1 MAPDRRST
9 AYHEAG
15 HAVASFYLDVPGT
28 LVFVT
33 TDPPGNGLDLTHCQ
47 GSVDAKDA
55 ANRALV
61 QDLMIQRM
69 AGRQAEERAT
79 GRSCRD
85 GAADDYA
92 RAKEEAVDA
101 GLFVEGSTQASPF
114 WREQEELARR
124 FVDKHWHE
132 IVAVAEALLKHSR
145 LWREDVQ
152 RALSAAGRD

>member
-1 MAPDRRST
+1 MPHDRRST

-15 HAVASFYLDVPGT
+15 HAVASFYLDVPGN
-28 LVFVT
+28 LVSVT
-33 TDPPGNGLDLTHCQ
+33 IDPPGNGLDLTHCQ
-47 GSVDAKDA
+47 GSIDAKDA

-61 QDLMIQRM
+61 PDLMIQRM

-85 GAADDYA
+85 GAADDYL
-92 RAKEEAVDA
+92 RAKMEAVDA
-101 GLFVEGSTQASPF
+101 GIYVEGSTHASAF
-114 WREQEELARR
+114 WREQEEQARR

-132 IVAVAEALLKHSR
+132 IVAVAEALIKHTR

-152 RALSAAGRD
+152 RAVSTAGRE

>member
-1 MAPDRRST
+1 MSQDRRAT

-15 HAVASFYLDVPGT
+15 HAVAAFYLDVPGN
-28 LVFVT
+28 LVSVT
-33 TDPPGNGLDLTHCQ
+33 IDPPGGGADLTYCQ
-47 GSVDAKDA
+47 GSLDVGEP

-85 GAADDYA
+85 TAADDYL
-92 RAKEEAVDA
+92 RAKVEAVNA
-101 GLFVEGSTQASPF
+101 KLFVEGSTHATAF

-132 IVAVAEALLKHSR
+132 IVAVAEALQKHTR

-152 RALSAAGRD
+152 RAISTAGRE

>member
-1 MAPDRRST
+1 MPNDRRST
-9 AYHEAG
+9 AYHEAA
-15 HAVASFYLDVPGT
+15 HAVASFYLDVPGS
-28 LVFVT
+28 LVSVT
-33 TDPPGNGLDLTHCQ
+33 IDPQDNGVDLTHCQ
-47 GSVDAKDA
+47 GSFDPKDA
-55 ANRALV
+55 ASRPLV

-85 GAADDYA
+85 GAADDYL
-92 RAKEEAVDA
+92 RAKMEAVDA
-101 GLFVEGSTQASPF
+101 GIYVEGGAASAF

-132 IVAVAEALLKHSR
+132 IVAVAEALIKHSR

-152 RALSAAGRD
+152 RAISTAGRE

>member
-1 MAPDRRST
+1 MPDDRRAT

-15 HAVASFYLDVPGT
+15 HAVASFYLDVPGN

-33 TDPPGNGLDLTHCQ
+33 IEPPGNGLDLTHCQ
-47 GSVDAKDA
+47 GSVDAKDS

-85 GAADDYA
+85 GAADDYL
-92 RAKEEAVDA
+92 RAKTEAVSA
-101 GLFVEGSTQASPF
+101 GLYVEGSTHASGF

-124 FVDKHWHE
+124 FVDKHWHVL
-132 IVAVAEALLKHSR
+132 VAVAEALLKHTR
-145 LWREDVQ
+145 LWREGVQ
-152 RALSAAGRD
+152 RAVSTAGRE

>member
-1 MAPDRRST
+1 MPQDRRS
-9 AYHEAG
+9 AAFHEAG
-15 HAVASFYLDVPGT
+15 HAVASFYLDVPGS

-33 TDPPGNGLDLTHCQ
+33 IDPPADGSDLTHCRA
-47 GSVDAKDA
+47 GVDPKDA

-85 GAADDYA
+85 GAADDYL
-92 RAKEEAVDA
+92 RAKAEAVDA
-101 GLFVEGSTQASPF
+101 GLYVEGSTQASGF
-114 WREQEELARR
+114 WREQEEQARR

-132 IVAVAEALLKHSR
+132 IVAVAEALIKHTR
-145 LWREDVQ
+145 IWREDIQ
-152 RALSAAGRD
+152 RAVSTARRE

>member
-1 MAPDRRST
+1 MPGDRRAT

-15 HAVASFYLDVPGT
+15 HAVASFYLDVPGP
-28 LVFVT
+28 LVSVT
-33 TDPPGNGLDLTHCQ
+33 IEPLSDGSDPTHCQ
-47 GSVDAKDA
+47 GAIDTRDEV
-55 ANRALV
+55 NRPLV

-69 AGRQAEERAT
+69 VGRQAEERVT

-85 GAADDYA
+85 GAADDYV
-92 RAKEEAVDA
+92 RAKREAVDA
-101 GLFVEGSTQASPF
+101 GLYVEGGSASVF
-114 WREQEELARR
+114 WREQEEKARR

-152 RALSAAGRD
+152 RAISAARRE